1 MRITGPLAIGRGP
14 AAVSRCKEDDSSS
27 RSRAMLPIPRPFLAL
42 VFQLASP
49 ALSIAQGPFEVEAVE
64 LLGEGW

>member
-1 MRITGPLAIGRGP
+1 MP
-14 AAVSRCKEDDSSS
+14 
-27 RSRAMLPIPRPFLAL
+27 PIPRPFLAL